1 MNWTKDLLPK
11 SLKDGQ
17 GSPRNIRVLTYGY
30 SLRLFMGSQPG
41 RYQRPIYERLLAY
54 LPQALYLHSNRLI
67 EQLADLKVGD
77 AEKRRVIFVAHSF
90 GGLIVKSALVHA
102 SAAIDERDARL
113 KAIQLLTVGIFFF
126 GTPQRNSSGRE
137 WSDLLGKMLR
147 ASMPRSLDRAIQP
160 LADQAE
166 ILNLE
171 IERYK
176 SIESHF
182 LNFSF
187 FERVKSQIG
196 GVENASVSCQPLRA
210 NEYH

>member
-1 MNWTKDLLPK
+1 
-11 SLKDGQ
+11 
-17 GSPRNIRVLTYGY
+17 
-30 SLRLFMGSQPG
+30 MGSQPG
-41 RYQRPIYERLLAY
+41 RYKRLIDERLLAY

-67 EQLADLKVGD
+67 KQLADLKVGD
-77 AEKRRVIFVAHSF
+77 AEKRRVIFIAHSF

-102 SAAIDERDARL
+102 SAAVDERDARL
-113 KAIQLLTVGIFFF
+113 KAIQLLTIGVFFF

-147 ASMPRSLDRAIQP
+147 ASMPASLDGAIQP

-187 FERVKSQIG
+187 FEQTKSQIG
-196 GVENASVSCQPLRA
+196 GVRNTWVSC
-210 NEYH
+210 

>member
-1 MNWTKDLLPK
+1 M
-11 SLKDGQ
+11 
-17 GSPRNIRVLTYGY
+17 
-30 SLRLFMGSQPG
+30 
-41 RYQRPIYERLLAY
+41 LAY

-77 AEKRRVIFVAHSF
+77 AEKRRVIFIAHSF
-90 GGLIVKSALVHA
+90 GGLIVKSALAHA

-113 KAIQLLTVGIFFF
+113 KSIQLLTVGVFFF

-147 ASMPRSLDRAIQP
+147 ASMPTSLDRAIQP

-171 IERYK
+171 IGRYK
-176 SIESHF
+176 SIESHI

-187 FERVKSQIG
+187 FERAKSQIG
-196 GVENASVSCQPLRA
+196 GVENAWVSCQTPRA